1 MWVFAE
7 IVNVGL
13 PVERPDAAILQA
25 ADWDTLQEARR
36 IWMDGEQQTRSR
48 VDAVA
53 SARVASRH
61 SSKVP
66 DDLHYWYWIR
76 LRSAQKLARMI
87 VPYDHTQ
94 TIFGISAAMT
104 KPKMLRWV
112 LISWWA
118 DGGVE
123 DWCNEWQDIADEF
136 GRSQN

>member
-1 MWVFAE
+1 MAGIEIHFRTGLVRITEHHEGFSRLPEPKDLVGKPFFAP
-7 IVNVGL
+7 IK
-13 PVERPDAAILQA
+13 ERLVA
-25 ADWDTLQEARR
+25 
-36 IWMDGEQQTRSR
+36 GE
-48 VDAVA
+48 
-53 SARVASRH
+53 
-61 SSKVP
+61 
-66 DDLHYWYWIR
+66 IR